1 MKKLSVLLIP
11 VLCIFFFSN
20 FVSED
25 SENNTTISNLLS
37 SIENLKQ
44 TESLSDS
51 ELASIN
57 QGIQDLKAL
66 VGNSTEVTANEGTIL
81 SDADALDLVQNGNHH
96 GLECLEYNDKGDI
109 IDTQA
114 LNYWIIPNSELTQLG
129 NGLSTHEGVIIYPV
143 SIDKVVKG
151 KNHRYHS
158 LVLGAYD
165 STGAVRGSSAVF
177 LDFLDPC
184 PVSCNLANTMR

>member
-57 QGIQDLKAL
+57 QGIQDLEDL
-66 VGNSTEVTANEGTIL
+66 MRNS
-81 SDADALDLVQNGNHH
+81 
-96 GLECLEYNDKGDI
+96 
-109 IDTQA
+109 
-114 LNYWIIPNSELTQLG
+114 SE
-129 NGLSTHEGVIIYPV
+129 
-143 SIDKVVKG
+143 
-151 KNHRYHS
+151 
-158 LVLGAYD
+158 
-165 STGAVRGSSAVF
+165 SS
-177 LDFLDPC
+177 
-184 PVSCNLANTMR
+184 